1 MSVKIEHYDS
11 CGFGTP
17 VMTMFSLSRSGPRS
31 SMQEATYPGF
41 SGSPSPSPAA
51 APAPATYN
59 EHHVAPLYPAP
70 PSSKVRKIYLDHEEI
85 TQLTPGAVL
94 HGRLAHVWL
103 EPAAAPL
110 PRLGLAVPATHLR
123 YPGTP
128 LPASTLGA
136 PTIFHDTRIH
146 FSIKVPSDLDVTHK
160 LPQIFTN
167 VGVQESGAA
176 AEAAHHSAYSRL
188 SGFGNSM
195 ASSGRDST
203 NYFSSAAMSATAA
216 AGMAASHLNPYAV
229 IIPEYTYH
237 IVTKYVVTDIDEMYF
252 ITCRPTPRT

>member
-1 MSVKIEHYDS
+1 M
-11 CGFGTP
+11 
-17 VMTMFSLSRSGPRS
+17 
-31 SMQEATYPGF
+31 
-41 SGSPSPSPAA
+41 
-51 APAPATYN
+51 
-59 EHHVAPLYPAP
+59 
-70 PSSKVRKIYLDHEEI
+70 
-85 TQLTPGAVL
+85 
-94 HGRLAHVWL
+94 
-103 EPAAAPL
+103 
-110 PRLGLAVPATHLR
+110 
-123 YPGTP
+123 
-128 LPASTLGA
+128 
-136 PTIFHDTRIH
+136 
-146 FSIKVPSDLDVTHK
+146 PSDLDVTHK

-237 IVTKYVVTDIDEMYF
+237 IVTKYVVSCHRQLIVRYMYVGSCSHKIWQAF
-252 ITCRPTPRT
+252 KEI

>member
-1 MSVKIEHYDS
+1 M
-11 CGFGTP
+11 
-17 VMTMFSLSRSGPRS
+17 
-31 SMQEATYPGF
+31 
-41 SGSPSPSPAA
+41 
-51 APAPATYN
+51 
-59 EHHVAPLYPAP
+59 
-70 PSSKVRKIYLDHEEI
+70 
-85 TQLTPGAVL
+85 
-94 HGRLAHVWL
+94 
-103 EPAAAPL
+103 
-110 PRLGLAVPATHLR
+110 
-123 YPGTP
+123 
-128 LPASTLGA
+128 
-136 PTIFHDTRIH
+136 
-146 FSIKVPSDLDVTHK
+146 PSDLDVTHK

-252 ITCRPTPRT
+252 ITCRPTPRTWWTRPGTRTAWRPSRVCPAEASTTVGPTRPIVKLLSWLTFVDVCRSPDGWLLRRDAGVCELRRGGHAPLEAGRHR